1 MYNNYKK
8 SYNYNVNMT
17 LWMPVRD
24 TVYEGW
30 NEPITPEGWGLLM
43 LIQLKFS
50 IIYFVLIVF
59 LTFCLK
65 S

>member
-1 MYNNYKK
+1 
-8 SYNYNVNMT
+8 MT

-30 NEPITPEGWGLLM
+30 NEPITPEGCGLLM
-43 LIQLKFS
+43 FIQLKFS